1 MKGSWALLLLAL
13 APLAQADDNFCRA
26 DEKVMFS
33 CSSGEKLISV
43 CTSADLGPNAGYI
56 QLRFG
61 KPGGDLIAWPEA
73 RYPREFVTKGEL
85 MYAGA
90 KGVYMRFTMENTGF
104 VVYSTKGPRGFQ
116 GLVIEQ
122 NRLVAKKYRCTTSNP
137 ETLWSAPVPVNYMI
151 SVSGL

>member
-1 MKGSWALLLLAL
+1 MKGALALLLLATV
-13 APLAQADDNFCRA
+13 AQAEDNLCSPE
-26 DEKVMFS
+26 EKVMFS
-33 CSSGEKLISV
+33 CTSGDKIISV
-43 CTSADLGPNAGYI
+43 CTSADLAPTAGYV

-61 KPGGDLIAWPEA
+61 KPGGNLIAWPEA